1 MRFYSRPIKSAW
13 LKAAAIGS
21 FWGATEIILGSY
33 LHNLHVPMA
42 GAFMSFFVIVLLSIF
57 TYFWN
62 DSGLALKSSLIA
74 ALIKSISPSAVLFG
88 PMTAIILEGFLFEV
102 GITIFGRNLLGF
114 LIAGILTEMSIV
126 VHKILSLLIIY
137 GLDIVKIA
145 ENFYIF
151 LVKLLHIRHLN
162 SIQALLLIFVLFG
175 LIGALGAVIGY
186 FYAREVKQ
194 HYSKADV
201 ASFSIK
207 EKKLFEFNEDKSVWL
222 KLVLNIVLTAFLI
235 WSLKSLPFQLSVA
248 FILVV
253 WALFYSFYPQ
263 AFRYFKKPG
272 LWIQLAVFWVLAVL
286 FYVEFNAF
294 QITLDA
300 IIIGLKLIFRALVI
314 IIFFSILSIQIRTP
328 LIKSFLLRRGFNN
341 LYLTLKLASSTLPRF
356 VEAITKNKISVSFFK
371 KMIYSTINLVDFF
384 EQKIIFRKL
393 FIIQGDRNSGK
404 TKFMQQLS
412 EYLNQMDLSLG
423 GIITIKKIQEN
434 IIDYYVKDINTGI
447 EVLLCTNRKLNDYYF
462 KTHNFYFTHEGV
474 KFGNQVLKDNVYKL
488 LLLIDEV
495 GVLELR
501 DMGWASTLETLFS
514 LRKNMIWAVRKRY
527 VNQVLWKFYVN
538 QAIIFDITIDTP
550 KLAAITIAKQ
560 LFK

>member
-1 MRFYSRPIKSAW
+1 MRFYSRPIKSSW

-42 GAFMSFFVIVLLSIF
+42 GAIMSFLVIILLSIF
-57 TYFWN
+57 TYFWH

-74 ALIKSISPSAVLFG
+74 ALIKSISPSAVLLG
-88 PMTAIILEGFLFEV
+88 PMTAIIIEGFLFEV
-102 GITIFGRNLLGF
+102 GIEIFGRNLFGF

-151 LVKLLHIRHLN
+151 LVKLLHIQHIN
-162 SIQALLLIFVLFG
+162 SLQALLLIFVLFG
-175 LIGALGAVIGY
+175 VIGALGAVIGY
-186 FYAREVKQ
+186 LYAREVKQ

-201 ASFSIK
+201 ASFSLRN
-207 EKKLFEFNEDKSVWL
+207 KKMFEYKNDKAVWL
-222 KLVLNIVLTAFLI
+222 KLFLNIALTAFLI
-235 WSLKSLPFQLSVA
+235 WSIKSLPFWLSVA
-248 FILVV
+248 FILASGV
-253 WALFYSFYPQ
+253 LFYSFYPE
-263 AFRYFKKPG
+263 AFRYFKKPS
-272 LWIQLAVFWVLAVL
+272 LWIQLFIFWVLAVL
-286 FYVEFNAF
+286 FYVEFDAF
-294 QITLDA
+294 HVNLEA
-300 IIIGLKLIFRALVI
+300 IIIGLKLILRALVVI
-314 IIFFSILSIQIRTP
+314 AFFSILSIQIRTP

-356 VEAITKNKISVSFFK
+356 VEAITKNKLNIGFLK

-384 EQKIIFRKL
+384 EQKIILRKL
-393 FIIQGDRNSGK
+393 FIIEGDRNSGK
-404 TKFMQQLS
+404 TQFMTELAK
-412 EYLNQMDLSLG
+412 YLTEMDLSLG
-423 GIITIKKIQEN
+423 GIITVKKLHNN
-434 IIDYYVKDINTGI
+434 IIDYYVRDVNTGV
-447 EVLLCTNRKLNDYYF
+447 EVLLCTNRKLDEYYY
-462 KTHNFYFTHEGV
+462 KTRNFYFTHEGV

-488 LLLIDEV
+488 MLLVDEV
-495 GVLELR
+495 GILELQ
-501 DMGWASTLETLFS
+501 DKGWASTLETLFS
-514 LRKNMIWAVRKRY
+514 LRKNMIWSVRKRY